1 MTGTNKLS
9 DKRLKSLLG
18 AARDAPAMFADGE
31 GLSVR
36 ASKQGKLSWV
46 FSYRLGGRDSRLE
59 RLTLGKY
66 PDMSLKMARDKR
78 DKCRQWLAG
87 GFDPKTELEL
97 STQETLKPVTVKDA
111 LEYWLI
117 NYARKKRSDEELI
130 RAQFCKHIYPRLGH
144 YPIARCETRHWVTCF
159 DAISEKQ
166 PKTAGRMLQNSKQAL
181 RFCKVRRYASSDA
194 LAFLTVQDVGE
205 SFGRRDRVLS
215 DNELAD
221 LWRFTYNNRQRD
233 YYPRLLKILILFG
246 CRTMEARL
254 SKWSEWDFS
263 LWLWT
268 VPKEHSKT
276 REKIVRPIPEGI
288 RQWLEDLKR
297 ETAKTGLLLGEE
309 RTRQSVSLKGR
320 RLYKT
325 FHHAEQWTLHD
336 LRRTFST
343 GLSDGGIAPHIVELL
358 LGHAL
363 QGAMAIYNKSL
374 YIPEKLS
381 ALNTWFDR
389 LEVISGNHDNVSLL
403 KVKRK

>member
-1 MTGTNKLS
+1 MTGINKLS
-9 DKRLKSLLG
+9 DKKLRSLLG
-18 AARDAPAMFADGE
+18 TSRDAPAMFADGG

-36 ASKQGKLSWV
+36 ASRQGKLSWV
-46 FSYRLGGRDSRLE
+46 FSYRLGGRDSSLE

-66 PDMSLKMARDKR
+66 PDMPLKMAREKR
-78 DKCRQWLAG
+78 DQCRQWLAEG
-87 GFDPKTELEL
+87 LNPKIEAEL
-97 STQETLKPVTVKDA
+97 SAEETLKPVTVRDA
-111 LEYWLI
+111 LEYWLT

-130 RAQFCKHIYPRLGH
+130 RAQFCKHIYPRIGH
-144 YPIARCETRHWVTCF
+144 YPLARCETRHWVTCF
-159 DAISEKQ
+159 DQISEKQ

-215 DNELAD
+215 VNELAD
-221 LWRFTYNNRQRD
+221 LWRFTYSTRPRD

-254 SKWSEWDFS
+254 SRWSEWDFS

-297 ETAKTGLLLGEE
+297 ETGKTGFLLGEE
-309 RTRQSVSLKGR
+309 RTRQAVSLKGR

-325 FHHAEQWTLHD
+325 FNHGEHWTLHD

-343 GLSDGGIAPHIVELL
+343 GLNDAGIALHIVELL

-363 QGAMAIYNKSL
+363 PGVMAIYNKSL
-374 YIPEKLS
+374 YIPEKLN
-381 ALNTWFDR
+381 ALNIWFDK
-389 LEVISGNHDNVSLL
+389 LEVISGNHNNVSFL
-403 KVKRK
+403 KANRK

>member
-1 MTGTNKLS
+1 M
-9 DKRLKSLLG
+9 
-18 AARDAPAMFADGE
+18 P
-31 GLSVR
+31 
-36 ASKQGKLSWV
+36 
-46 FSYRLGGRDSRLE
+46 
-59 RLTLGKY
+59 
-66 PDMSLKMARDKR
+66 LKMAREKR
-78 DKCRQWLAG
+78 DQCRQWLAEG
-87 GFDPKTELEL
+87 LNPKIEAEL
-97 STQETLKPVTVKDA
+97 SAEETLKPVTVRDA
-111 LEYWLI
+111 LEYWLT

-130 RAQFCKHIYPRLGH
+130 RAQFCKHIYPRIGH
-144 YPIARCETRHWVTCF
+144 YPLARCETRHWVTCF

-166 PKTAGRMLQNSKQAL
+166 PKTSGRMLQNSKQAL

-221 LWRFTYNNRQRD
+221 LWRFTYSNRPRD

-263 LWLWT
+263 AWLWT

-288 RQWLEDLKR
+288 RQWLENLKR
-297 ETAKTGLLLGEE
+297 ETGKTGLLLGEE

-325 FHHAEQWTLHD
+325 FHHNEQWTLHD

-343 GLSDGGIAPHIVELL
+343 GLNDSGVAPHIVELL
-358 LGHAL
+358 IGHAL
-363 QGAMAIYNKSL
+363 QGSMAIYNKSL
-374 YIPEKLS
+374 YIPDKLN
-381 ALNTWFDR
+381 ALNIWFDR

-403 KVKRK
+403 KVNRK

>member
-1 MTGTNKLS
+1 MTGINKLS
-9 DKRLKSLLG
+9 DKKLRSLLG
-18 AARDAPAMFADGE
+18 TSRDAPAMFADGG

-36 ASKQGKLSWV
+36 ASRQGKLSWV
-46 FSYRLGGRDSRLE
+46 FSYRLGGRDSSLE

-66 PDMSLKMARDKR
+66 PDMPLKMAREKR
-78 DKCRQWLAG
+78 DQCRQWLAEG
-87 GFDPKTELEL
+87 LNPKIEAEL
-97 STQETLKPVTVKDA
+97 SAEETLKPVTVRDA
-111 LEYWLI
+111 LEYWLT

-130 RAQFCKHIYPRLGH
+130 RAQFCKHIYPRIGH
-144 YPIARCETRHWVTCF
+144 YPLARCETRHWVACF

-215 DNELAD
+215 VNELAD
-221 LWRFTYNNRQRD
+221 LWRFTYSSRPRD

-254 SKWSEWDFS
+254 SRWSEWDFS

-297 ETAKTGLLLGEE
+297 ETGKTGLLLGEE
-309 RTRQSVSLKGR
+309 RTRQAVSLKGR

-325 FHHAEQWTLHD
+325 FHHGEQWTLHD

-343 GLSDGGIAPHIVELL
+343 GLNDAGIALHIVELL

-363 QGAMAIYNKSL
+363 PGVMAIYNKSL
-374 YIPEKLS
+374 YISEKLN
-381 ALNTWFDR
+381 ALNIWFNK
-389 LEVISGNHDNVSLL
+389 LEVISGNYNNVSLL
-403 KVKRK
+403 KANCK